1 MAQTVT
7 ITLTTAGTDTGP
19 FDLYS
24 DADGYVTPFETGVL
38 KAFLVAGYTSILVPD
53 AATIIR
59 VVSTGVCTNF
69 VDLPINVVPSTTTTS
84 STSSTTTST
93 TTAAP
98 LATIAV
104 SAETFESAPSAGYL
118 QFQASVTLGTTI
130 DNLDF
135 TGTYERYTNSDCTSA
150 IAGGCNFIDVLLS
163 AGSTLVTSSP
173 LCPYT
178 SVGGL
183 SVKLLSLDVNG
194 VNITSNDQIITVGGN
209 SYRIT
214 GFGDCISGI

>member
-7 ITLTTAGTDTGP
+7 ITLTTAGLDTGP

-38 KAFLVAGYTSILVPD
+38 KALLVAGYTSIVVPD
-53 AATIIR
+53 GATIIR
-59 VVSTGVCTNF
+59 VVSTGICTNF
-69 VDLPINVVPSTTTTS
+69 IDLPINVVPTTTTT
-84 STSSTTTST
+84 STSSTTTTT

-98 LATIAV
+98 LATINV
-104 SAETFESAPSAGYL
+104 TAETFESAPNEGYL
-118 QFQASVTLGTTI
+118 QFQALVTTGTTI

-135 TGTYERYTNSDCTSA
+135 TGTYERYSDGACTTG
-150 IAGGCNFIDVLLS
+150 IAGGCNFVDILLS
-163 AGSTLVTSSP
+163 AGSSLVTSPP

-194 VNITSNDQIITVGGN
+194 INITSNDQTITIGGN